1 MFMGSPA
8 LSCHASDCATW
19 AHGLSVAI
27 AVVCAIN
34 QLHQHMHVLLRATR
48 QHTGCSAYHSAISD
62 SSCRPQMMC
71 VLFRSSVCRA

>member
-27 AVVCAIN
+27 VVVCAIN

-48 QHTGCSAYHSAISD
+48 QHTGQHTI
-62 SSCRPQMMC
+62 Q
-71 VLFRSSVCRA
+71 LFLTVPAVPR